1 MVGMVEMV
9 YKSGY
14 KWVYPLLRGN
24 ICIVYIILYIYIYSI
39 LYSIIYF
46 SMRYFISCSFID
58 WIWFIDWITNPVY

>member
-24 ICIVYIILYIYIYSI
+24 ICIVYIIIYIYIYIYIKYII
-39 LYSIIYF
+39 L
-46 SMRYFISCSFID
+46 
-58 WIWFIDWITNPVY
+58 